1 MEGGCLFPL
10 LPAGIIS
17 FIASGLLSMK
27 FPRCPNCGTPANM
40 PDTYSDGRGFWIHP
54 DRPKKECGYCG
65 PDLT

>member
-1 MEGGCLFPL
+1 
-10 LPAGIIS
+10 
-17 FIASGLLSMK
+17 
-27 FPRCPNCGTPANM
+27 M